1 MKLLNRCVLA
11 AAVAATGLVAAPARA
26 AEVSPLIPAEAESV
40 VFINVRQ
47 ILDSDLVKKFALNQI
62 KQALEGNDAQKT
74 MKELGL
80 DPLKDVNEIHGGLW
94 GEDAQNM
101 KGLYVVKGNFDLEKL
116 FAAAEKQAK
125 KDGDKVAIVK
135 DGDYQLVKVTVE
147 NRPDPIYVSGAD
159 KNTIVVGTDKGLVT
173 TAMKAAESKA

>member
-1 MKLLNRCVLA
+1 
-11 AAVAATGLVAAPARA
+11 
-26 AEVSPLIPAEAESV
+26 
-40 VFINVRQ
+40 Q
-47 ILDSDLVKKFALNQI
+47 ILDSDLVKKFALNHL
-62 KQALEGNDAQKT
+62 KQVLEGNDAQKT

-101 KGLYVVKGNFDLEKL
+101 KGLFVGKGNFDLEKL

-159 KNTIVVGTDKGLVT
+159 KGTIVIGTDKKLVT
-173 TAMKAAESKA
+173 DAMKAAESKAKPALKKKLTDLVGKMDPK